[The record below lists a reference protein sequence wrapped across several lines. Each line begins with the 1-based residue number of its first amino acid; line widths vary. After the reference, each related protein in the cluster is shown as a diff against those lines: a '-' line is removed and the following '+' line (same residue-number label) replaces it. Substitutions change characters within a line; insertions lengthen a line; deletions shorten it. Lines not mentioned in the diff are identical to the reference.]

1 MASTSRK
8 QQSYADTVK
17 NPKRFGADIVFG
29 DLDQPGNASE
39 IDMGEFRA
47 RQIAAVAAGSPLLL
61 TSNIGVSLGFAL
73 ISHGHFGFG
82 PLAVWVT
89 AMVCVSLALLASWW
103 RNLGKRYE
111 SVPLRAI
118 RRAEFWA
125 IVLGVLWA
133 AFPGLFF
140 NSATPEMKVL
150 IVGLT
155 LAASG
160 IGAMALS
167 RIPTAAI
174 LYCSLTAGAL
184 AITSVKLGG
193 QIGITFGILTLFY
206 GALIA
211 GMVLSQHVRSLERA
225 SVEIERKRKSD
236 IINLLLN
243 DFERGSADWLWE
255 TDADGKLT
263 YASDRFAEI
272 AMRDTGEMAGRT
284 LNEIAGFPRDLQGWS
299 SLEAAMAARSEV
311 TNTDLEIALG
321 GARFWW
327 QFAARPLAGKDG
339 EFLGYRGVGRDVT
352 LLRNAQLKLIQD
364 KQAAEEA
371 NAAKTQF
378 LAVMSHE
385 LKTPLNSIVGFSEI
399 LSSGREGSY
408 APDALHDYA
417 STILESA
424 RHLQSLINDILDATR
439 IEKGTMTI
447 VEQETDAAE
456 VAEVALKMCR
466 DQAHTA
472 DVTLVAQLVDGV
484 EVKGDSTRIKQ
495 VLLNL
500 VTNAIKFSPPGG
512 YVNVSFAKHR
522 DGGLMIVVKD
532 AGIGIKQ
539 EDLARVFEPFVQ
551 ADQGTARRFGGIGL
565 GLAIAR
571 KIARLHGGDIVL
583 ESQPGSGTAAHFLL
597 PAWRVTWPEPRK
609 LKAGVAA

>member
-1 MASTSRK
+1 MASKARK
-8 QQSYADTVK
+8 QQTYADTVK

-29 DLDQPGNASE
+29 DLDQPGHASE

-47 RQIAAVAAGSPLLL
+47 RQIAAVASGSPLLL

-73 ISHGHFGFG
+73 LSHGHFSVGII
-82 PLAVWVT
+82 AAWVT
-89 AMVCVSLALLASWW
+89 LMVSVSLMLLASWW
-103 RNLGKRYE
+103 RNLGKHYE
-111 SVPLRAI
+111 TVPLKAI

-125 IVLGVLWA
+125 IILGVLWA

-140 NSATPEMKVL
+140 TSAGPEMKVL

-160 IGAMALS
+160 IGAMALA

-193 QIGITFGILTLFY
+193 EIGLTFGMLTLFY

-211 GMVLSQHVRSLERA
+211 GLVLSQHVRSLERA
-225 SVEIERKRKSD
+225 SVDVERKRKSE

-243 DFERGSADWLWE
+243 DFERGSSDWLWE
-255 TDADGKLT
+255 TDAEGKLT
-263 YASDRFAEI
+263 YSSDRFAEI
-272 AMRDTGEMAGRT
+272 ARRDTGEMTGRT
-284 LNEIAGFPRDLQGWS
+284 LTEIAGYPRNQQGWD
-299 SLEAAMAARSEV
+299 SLEAAMSGRSEV
-311 TNTDLEIALG
+311 ANTDLEVALG
-321 GARFWW
+321 GVKFWW
-327 QFAARPLAGKDG
+327 QFAARPLIGKDG

-371 NAAKTQF
+371 SAAKTQF

-408 APDALHDYA
+408 APESLRDYA

-439 IEKGTMTI
+439 IEKGTMTL

-466 DQAHTA
+466 DQAQTA
-472 DVTLVAQLVDGV
+472 DVTLVAKLVDGV
-484 EVKGDSTRIKQ
+484 EIKGDSTRIKQ

-500 VTNAIKFSPPGG
+500 VTNAIKFSPVGG
-512 YVNVSFAKHR
+512 YVNVSFAKHH
-522 DGGLMIVVKD
+522 DGGLKIIVKD
-532 AGIGIKQ
+532 AGIGIKP

-583 ESQPGSGTAAHFLL
+583 ESQPGAGTAAHFVL
-597 PAWRVTWPEPRK
+597 PASRVTWPEPRK
-609 LKAGVAA
+609 VKAGVAA

>member
-1 MASTSRK
+1 MASNARK
-8 QQSYADTVK
+8 RQSYADTVK
-17 NPKRFGADIVFG
+17 NPKRFGTDIVFG
-29 DLDQPGNASE
+29 DLDQPANASE

-47 RQIAAVAAGSPLLL
+47 RQIAAVASGSPLLL

-73 ISHGHFGFG
+73 LSHGHFSYG
-82 PLAVWVT
+82 LLVTWV
-89 AMVCVSLALLASWW
+89 AGMVSVSLLLLASWW
-103 RNLGKRYE
+103 RNLGKRYQ
-111 SVPLRAI
+111 SVPLKSI

-125 IVLGVLWA
+125 TVLGVLWA

-140 NSATPEMKVL
+140 ASASPNMKIL

-160 IGAMALS
+160 IGAMALA

-174 LYCSLTAGAL
+174 LYSSLTAMAL
-184 AITSVKLGG
+184 ALTSMKLGG
-193 QIGITFGILTLFY
+193 EIGLTFGMLTLFY

-211 GMVLSQHVRSLERA
+211 GLVLSQHVRSLERA
-225 SVEIERKRKSD
+225 SVDVERHRKSE

-243 DFERGSADWLWE
+243 DFERGSSDWLWE
-255 TDADGKLT
+255 TDAEGKLT
-263 YASDRFAEI
+263 YSSDRFAEI
-272 AMRDTGEMAGRT
+272 AERDTGEMAGRT
-284 LNEIAGFPRDLQGWS
+284 LTEIAGYPRNQHGWD
-299 SLEAAMAARSEV
+299 SLEAAMSGRSEV
-311 TNTDLEIALG
+311 ANTDLEVALG
-321 GARFWW
+321 GVKSWW
-327 QFAARPLAGKDG
+327 QFAARPLIGKDG

-371 NAAKTQF
+371 SAAKTQF

-399 LSSGREGSY
+399 LSSGREGSF
-408 APDALHDYA
+408 APESLLDYA

-439 IEKGTMTI
+439 IEKGTMTL

-466 DQAHTA
+466 DQAQTA
-472 DVTLVAQLVDGV
+472 DVTLVAKLVDGV
-484 EVKGDSTRIKQ
+484 EIKGDSTRIKQ

-500 VTNAIKFSPPGG
+500 VTNAIKFSPVGG
-512 YVNVSFAKHR
+512 YVNVSFAKHY
-522 DGGLMIVVKD
+522 DGGLKIIVKD
-532 AGIGIKQ
+532 AGIGIKP

-583 ESQPGSGTAAHFLL
+583 ESHPGAGTAAHFVI
-597 PAWRVTWPEPRK
+597 PAARVTWPEPRK
-609 LKAGVAA
+609 VKAGVAA

>member
-1 MASTSRK
+1 MASKARRN
-8 QQSYADTVK
+8 QSYADTVR

-29 DLDQPGNASE
+29 DLDQPADASE

-73 ISHGHFGFG
+73 ISHDHVSWNI
-82 PLAVWVT
+82 LAGWVT
-89 AMVCVSLALLASWW
+89 AMVVVSLVLLGSWW
-103 RNLGKRYE
+103 RNLGKHYE
-111 SVPLRAI
+111 TVPLKAI

-125 IVLGVLWA
+125 AILGILWA

-140 NSATPEMKVL
+140 TGATAEMKVL

-160 IGAMALS
+160 VGAMALA

-184 AITSVKLGG
+184 ALTSVKLGG
-193 QIGITFGILTLFY
+193 EIGVTFGILTLFY
-206 GALIA
+206 GALVA
-211 GMVLSQHVRSLERA
+211 GMVLSQHMQSLERA
-225 SVEIERKRKSD
+225 SVEVERQRKSE

-255 TDADGKLT
+255 TDAEGKLT
-263 YASDRFAEI
+263 YSSDRFAEV
-272 AMRDTGEMAGRT
+272 ARRDTSEMAGRT
-284 LNEIAGFPRDLQGWS
+284 LNEIAGYPENLQGWDA
-299 SLEAAMAARSEV
+299 LEAAMAARSEIA
-311 TNTDLEIALG
+311 NIDLEVLLG
-321 GARFWW
+321 GDKYWW
-327 QFAARPLAGKDG
+327 QFAARPLTGKNG

-371 NAAKTQF
+371 SAAKTQF

-385 LKTPLNSIVGFSEI
+385 LKTPLNSIVGFAEI
-399 LSSGREGSY
+399 LSSGRENAY
-408 APDALHDYA
+408 APEALQDYA

-424 RHLQSLINDILDATR
+424 RHLQTLINDILDATR
-439 IEKGTMTI
+439 IEKGTMTL

-456 VAEVALKMCR
+456 VCEVALKMCR
-466 DQAHTA
+466 DQAQSA
-472 DVTLVAQLVDGV
+472 NVTLIANLVDGV
-484 EVKGDSTRIKQ
+484 EIRGDSTRIKQ

-500 VTNAIKFSPPGG
+500 ITNAIKFSPAGG
-512 YVNVSFAKHR
+512 YVNVGFAKSR
-522 DGGLMIVVKD
+522 DGGLEIIVKD
-532 AGIGIKQ
+532 AGIGIKP

-551 ADQGTARRFGGIGL
+551 ADQGNARRFGGIGL

-571 KIARLHGGDIVL
+571 KVARLHGGDIVL
-583 ESQPGSGTAAHFLL
+583 ESEPGTGTAAHFLL
-597 PAWRVTWPEPRK
+597 PACRVTWPEQRK
-609 LKAGVAA
+609 VKAGVAA